1 MGSNTLLFTT
11 KTTGKVLGVLGGGEG
26 LVNNLDG
33 TFLSS
38 ETLVADQASQ
48 IWYRSEEDANGCSF
62 LRNCNC
68 ENCDS
73 SDTCEG
79 GKLFTFLQRS
89 GTQRFEGDAG
99 NFNFDGGFPV
109 INSKSN
115 TINNELSCF
124 GPHVHPSGS
133 NGFEFKIY
141 QPFEGPTIRKLVAV
155 LHQGMRYE
163 FGSASAGASCR
174 ALDLKTA
181 DAHSTRSL
189 KISGCKR

>member
-1 MGSNTLLFTT
+1 MLSKMGSNTLLFIT
-11 KTTGKVLGVLGGGEG
+11 KPMDPKRVLGVLGGGEG

-38 ETLVADQASQ
+38 ETPVASQASQ
-48 IWYRSEEDANGCSF
+48 TWYRSEEDANGCSF

-73 SDTCEG
+73 SDSSDTCEG
-79 GKLFTFLQRS
+79 GKLFTFLQTS
-89 GTQRFEGDAG
+89 GTERLTFGENLG
-99 NFNFDGGFPV
+99 NGLLV

-155 LHQGMRYE
+155 LHHR
-163 FGSASAGASCR
+163 
-174 ALDLKTA
+174 
-181 DAHSTRSL
+181 
-189 KISGCKR
+189 

>member
-1 MGSNTLLFTT
+1 MLSKMGSNTLLFTT
-11 KTTGKVLGVLGGGEG
+11 KPNGFVLGVFRGGEG

-38 ETLVADQASQ
+38 ETLDANRASQ
-48 IWYRSEEDANGCSF
+48 MWYRSEEDANGCSF

-73 SDTCEG
+73 SDSSDTCEG
-79 GKLFTFLQRS
+79 GKLFTFLQTS
-89 GTQRFEGDAG
+89 GTERLTFGENLG
-99 NFNFDGGFPV
+99 NGLLV

-141 QPFEGPTIRKLVAV
+141 QPFEGPSIRKLVSV
-155 LHQGMRYE
+155 LLGCIEYTPWLGMSY
-163 FGSASAGASCR
+163 
-174 ALDLKTA
+174 
-181 DAHSTRSL
+181 
-189 KISGCKR
+189 

>member
-1 MGSNTLLFTT
+1 MLSKMGSNTLLFTT
-11 KTTGKVLGVLGGGEG
+11 KTTDGKVLGVLGGVKG

-38 ETLVADQASQ
+38 ETLVANRASQ
-48 IWYRSEEDANGCSF
+48 MWYRSEEDANGCSF

-68 ENCDS
+68 ENCEN

-79 GKLFTFLQRS
+79 GKLFTFLQTS
-89 GTQRFEGDAG
+89 GTERLTFGENLGSG
-99 NFNFDGGFPV
+99 LLV
-109 INSKSN
+109 VNSRSN

-155 LHQGMRYE
+155 LHHR
-163 FGSASAGASCR
+163 
-174 ALDLKTA
+174 
-181 DAHSTRSL
+181 
-189 KISGCKR
+189 

>member
-1 MGSNTLLFTT
+1 MLTKMGLNTLLFTT
-11 KTTGKVLGVLGGGEG
+11 KPNGFVLGVLGGGEG

-38 ETLVADQASQ
+38 ETLVANRASQ
-48 IWYRSEEDANGCSF
+48 MWYRSEEDANGCSF

-68 ENCDS
+68 ENCEN

-79 GKLFTFLQRS
+79 GKLFTLLQKS
-89 GTQRFEGDAG
+89 GTQRFESDK
-99 NFNFDGGFPV
+99 FNLDGGFLA
-109 INSKSN
+109 INKKSD

-155 LHQGMRYE
+155 LQQGMR
-163 FGSASAGASCR
+163 
-174 ALDLKTA
+174 
-181 DAHSTRSL
+181 
-189 KISGCKR
+189 

>member
-1 MGSNTLLFTT
+1 MLTKMGLNTLLFTT
-11 KTTGKVLGVLGGGEG
+11 KPIGSVLGVLGGGEG
-26 LVNNLDG
+26 LKNNLDG
-33 TFLSS
+33 TFLSA
-38 ETLVADQASQ
+38 ETPVANRASQ
-48 IWYRSEEDANGCSF
+48 MWYRSEEDANGCSF

-68 ENCDS
+68 ENCENS
-73 SDTCEG
+73 NTCEG

-89 GTQRFEGDAG
+89 GTQRFEGGNG

-141 QPFEGPTIRKLVAV
+141 QPFEGPSIRKLQNV
-155 LHQGMRYE
+155 LEIIFLYLWVNNTFH
-163 FGSASAGASCR
+163 FG
-174 ALDLKTA
+174 KNE
-181 DAHSTRSL
+181 STLLAMTNLNS
-189 KISGCKR
+189 

>member
-1 MGSNTLLFTT
+1 MLSKMGSNTLLFTT
-11 KTTGKVLGVLGGGEG
+11 KTTDGKVLGVLGGVKG

-38 ETLVADQASQ
+38 ETLVANRASQ
-48 IWYRSEEDANGCSF
+48 MWYRSEEDANGCSF

-68 ENCDS
+68 ENCEN

-79 GKLFTFLQRS
+79 GKLFTFIPTS
-89 GTQRFEGDAG
+89 GTVRLTFGENLGSG
-99 NFNFDGGFPV
+99 LLV
-109 INSKSN
+109 VNSKSN

-141 QPFEGPTIRKLVAV
+141 QPFEGPTIRKL
-155 LHQGMRYE
+155 
-163 FGSASAGASCR
+163 C
-174 ALDLKTA
+174 
-181 DAHSTRSL
+181 
-189 KISGCKR
+189 I

>member
-11 KTTGKVLGVLGGGEG
+11 KTTDGRVLGVLGGGEG

-38 ETLVADQASQ
+38 ETLVANRASQ
-48 IWYRSEEDANGCSF
+48 MWYRSEEDANGCSF

-73 SDTCEG
+73 SDTCET
-79 GKLFTFLQRS
+79 GKLFTFLQTS
-89 GTQRFEGDAG
+89 GTERLTFGP
-99 NFNFDGGFPV
+99 NLDGGFLV
-109 INSKSN
+109 INKKSN

-155 LHQGMRYE
+155 LQQGMR
-163 FGSASAGASCR
+163 
-174 ALDLKTA
+174 
-181 DAHSTRSL
+181 
-189 KISGCKR
+189 